1 MHAEQLMRDAR
12 YGYVIMMARDLRQV
26 FFLRPDFTSAAGAA
40 FSVLG
45 CKARTRACNRVFSS
59 I

>member
-26 FFLRPDFTSAAGAA
+26 SSSALTLLALLAPR
-40 FSVLG
+40 F
-45 CKARTRACNRVFSS
+45 RF
-59 I
+59 